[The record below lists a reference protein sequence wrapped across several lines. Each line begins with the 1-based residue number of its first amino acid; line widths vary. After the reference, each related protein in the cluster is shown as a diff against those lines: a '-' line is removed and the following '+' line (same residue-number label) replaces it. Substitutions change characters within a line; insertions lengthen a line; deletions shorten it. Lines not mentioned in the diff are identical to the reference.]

1 MKPLAT
7 SLPTAGPAAKL
18 AFADHDTACA
28 RSGARLTLALA
39 LALRSGD
46 VHISTSDSYRATNL
60 SGKGTT
66 SGIFITTV
74 AQAGH

>member
-28 RSGARLTLALA
+28 RSGARLTLA